1 MFIPGAGT
9 GLDDL
14 LTTCARLPIGS
25 TAWEGNAGQDELDL
39 TPPSPSGEVY
49 DVQRNGV
56 ASLWDDLGNLW
67 MELAVTHVTCSR
79 LR

>member
-9 GLDDL
+9 GVDDL
-14 LTTCARLPIGS
+14 LSTCARLPIWSAAG
-25 TAWEGNAGQDELDL
+25 EGHAGQDELDL

-49 DVQRNGV
+49 DVHKNGV
-56 ASLWDDLGNLW
+56 ASLWDDLETLW

-79 LR
+79 LM